1 MTVTLYVQPGAQK
14 TEFAGE
20 HNGHRKLKVHAP
32 AVEGAA
38 NRAVTDFIA
47 KTLGLPKSAVSL
59 IGGEKARLKTFSL
72 NEERIKNPQALSLF
86 S

>member
-1 MTVTLYVQPGAQK
+1 MTVTLYVQPGAKK

-20 HNGHRKLKVHAP
+20 YNGHRKLKVHAP

-47 KTLGLPKSAVSL
+47 QTLGLPKSAVVI
-59 IGGEKARLKTFSL
+59 IGGEKARLKTFVL
-72 NEERIKNPQALSLF
+72 NEDLIKNPQALALF